1 MTDDDAS
8 RIFSLVLCI
17 PSRYTDY
24 GPNENETKTANGV
37 EVLRANIETNYGVVH
52 IIDGLMDRPRLMDF
66 CPSLRQRLSSPEG
79 QQKQQQQQPVEN
91 VITNHSISLRKVSD
105 QDMLASLQYD
115 PSNEIDHNA
124 FDVVVVPF
132 PKETDS
138 SPEAKYGRKTIF
150 LRIFLFQ
157 QQKQTSTPNPE
168 SAYKNNG
175 PSSD

>member
-1 MTDDDAS
+1 VH
-8 RIFSLVLCI
+8 SLTVH
-17 PSRYTDY
+17 Y
-24 GPNENETKTANGV
+24 GPNENEKNKTKTANGV
-37 EVLRANIETNYGVVH
+37 EVLRANIETDYGVVH

-79 QQKQQQQQPVEN
+79 QQQQQPVEN

-105 QDMLASLQYD
+105 QDLLASLQYD

-132 PKETDS
+132 PKETDP

-150 LRIFLFQ
+150 FSHFSLSTAKTDVNTKSRI
-157 QQKQTSTPNPE
+157 
-168 SAYKNNG
+168 G
-175 PSSD
+175 V

>member
-8 RIFSLVLCI
+8 RIFSLVFVHSLTVHC
-17 PSRYTDY
+17 

-37 EVLRANIETNYGVVH
+37 EVLRANIETDYGVVH

-79 QQKQQQQQPVEN
+79 QQQPVEN
-91 VITNHSISLRKVSD
+91 FLTNHSISLRKVSD
-105 QDMLASLQYD
+105 QDLLASLQYD

-132 PKETDS
+132 PQKTDP
-138 SPEAKYGRKTIF
+138 SPEAKYERKTIF
-150 LRIFLFQ
+150 FRIFLFQ

-168 SAYKNNG
+168 LAYKNNG